1 MADHEGRTPAELPPL
16 ASPSMTADAALTDI
30 ARRLR
35 AQLAAPQAESLAE
48 VAAAHVALRSLPAG
62 VISALRVEC
71 LLDVAQFFYIS
82 GQTLLGVEPA
92 ANAVHFARQH
102 GDRGL
107 LRKALTFQG
116 ILLADSGNLP
126 AAIECY
132 AEALDLIVALG
143 DRIREA
149 PVWNNLGV
157 ALLYGAQYAESIQC
171 FDRALDLAKD
181 ESELLAVRQQ
191 ALTNVA
197 LASLYA
203 EDFAKGLRA
212 ARASV
217 DQEEE
222 PRSANQLLSRVVAET
237 NYARLLLEVDNL
249 ERARERCEIAKR
261 YAAQSCSQ
269 KAEHSAEI
277 AEGLYEVHAGL
288 VDVGISRL
296 QRALDRA
303 RIMKSTL
310 RDALIAL
317 VKAYDIA
324 GKPQLALIHLREL
337 LHHTKRSQIESALQ
351 HQRLHLERLEQGAER
366 HEEAALLGIPEPSA
380 PLGDAKRERIKTQLA
395 LLHRQAITAEL
406 SEDPSGEHIY
416 RVGKLAAL
424 LAADYGCDDD
434 TCFMIE
440 MSARLHDIGKLGIP
454 VAILAK
460 RGRINSDQMS
470 LARTHANIGAELL
483 SQSGLPQIQMAVDIA
498 RHHHEWWDGS
508 GYPDGIAGKAIPDA
522 ARITALADVF
532 DVLVHARPYKEP
544 WPVARALDEV
554 VRLKGTHFDPEL
566 ADLLVALVRRL
577 QREVGDLDEYL
588 GAEARESPFIRAR
601 RKIADALRQANGP
614 KPSGSA

>member
-1 MADHEGRTPAELPPL
+1 MADLERKTAVDTESAGIAADVAE
-16 ASPSMTADAALTDI
+16 AALAEI
-30 ARRLR
+30 AARLR
-35 AQLAAPQAESLAE
+35 VQLAAPKAESLTE
-48 VAAAHVALRSLPAG
+48 VAAAHVALRALPAS
-62 VISALRVEC
+62 VVSALRVDC

-82 GQTLLGVEPA
+82 GQTLLGLEPA
-92 ANAVHFARQH
+92 ANAVHFARQY

-132 AEALDLIVALG
+132 AEALELILALG

-181 ESELLAVRQQ
+181 EDELSGVRQQ

-203 EDFAKGLRA
+203 EEFARGLRA
-212 ARASV
+212 ARLSV
-217 DQEEE
+217 EQEKE
-222 PRSANQLLSRVVAET
+222 PTSANQLLTRVLAET

-249 ERARERCEIAKR
+249 DRARERCEIAKQ
-261 YAAQSCSQ
+261 YAAKSCSQ

-277 AEGLYEVHAGL
+277 AEGLYEVYAGL

-303 RIMKSTL
+303 RIMKSSL

-351 HQRLHLERLEQGAER
+351 HQRLHLERLEQSAGRSEESEPLGVAEP
-366 HEEAALLGIPEPSA
+366 AA
-380 PLGDAKRERIKTQLA
+380 PLGDAKRERMKAQLA

-406 SEDPSGEHIY
+406 SEDPSGEHVY

-460 RGRINSDQMS
+460 RGRINQDQMS

-532 DVLVHARPYKEP
+532 DVLVHARPYKEA
-544 WPVARALDEV
+544 WPVARALEEIQ
-554 VRLKGTHFDPEL
+554 RLKGTHFDPEL

-601 RKIADALRQANGP
+601 RKIADALRQANGQRP
-614 KPSGSA
+614 GTLS